1 MLIVLGNVVKNIYNF
16 FMKSLFNKKYY
27 RNIVWLITLLC
38 FLSFFSVEQIMHP
51 IFKHISFIIFL
62 TISIYFIP
70 FQLYKIT
77 FPQNKIIEIISK
89 FLISLT
95 IIYMAISSIFTT
107 KSLEIIGEYL
117 IIITGLF
124 TFYIVFDKRQINRD
138 MLVTHFLINFML
150 IGVKTMFY

>member
-1 MLIVLGNVVKNIYNF
+1 MQN
-16 FMKSLFNKKYY
+16 LFNKKYY

-38 FLSFFSVEQIMHP
+38 LFSFFSKEQIIHP
-51 IFKHISFIIFL
+51 IFKHISFIIFS
-62 TISIYFIP
+62 TVSIYFIP
-70 FQLYKIT
+70 FQLYNIA

-95 IIYMAISSIFTT
+95 IIYMAISSIFTIN
-107 KSLEIIGEYL
+107 SFEIIGEYL

-138 MLVTHFLINFML
+138 MLLTHFLINFML